1 MKILKHYENFLNMKT
16 VKILNINLFF
26 SILIKMIKIVLITIW
41 SNLNVK
47 NIKLTT
53 YRRVQNNQYEKAGFL
68 LVLGRVL

>member
-53 YRRVQNNQYEKAGFL
+53 YRRVQNN
-68 LVLGRVL
+68 